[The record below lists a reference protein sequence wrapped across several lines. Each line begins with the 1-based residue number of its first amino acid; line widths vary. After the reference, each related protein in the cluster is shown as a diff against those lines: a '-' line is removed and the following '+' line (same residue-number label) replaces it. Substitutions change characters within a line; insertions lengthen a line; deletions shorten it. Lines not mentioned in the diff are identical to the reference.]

1 MLNAAMLHF
10 CGKKA
15 IELAMAN
22 IVDGTVTAPLN
33 KESLNMAGH
42 HFDGHTEIYAHFTNT
57 KNMPCCLLMNL
68 CV

>member
-1 MLNAAMLHF
+1 MLNAAMLQF
-10 CGKKA
+10 FSVKKA

-57 KNMPCCLLMNL
+57 KKICHAAC
-68 CV
+68 